1 MSSIRIEAGGL
12 RRKIIYYLQN
22 KESQNYNYIT
32 IDKSMCKRNY
42 ICQCNSVHIYDAI
55 LVINN
60 NDNNNN
66 DDINC

>member
-1 MSSIRIEAGGL
+1 MMVLLSIVLGRGTGASDGFVVTWRRVMSSIRIEAGGL

-42 ICQCNSVHIYDAI
+42 IC
-55 LVINN
+55 
-60 NDNNNN
+60 
-66 DDINC
+66 